1 MIIFFLCFYFTRRW
15 WARDIADAPVNTQHK
30 THWHNTCM
38 GRICRRQTLASG
50 KPYLFALNLLW
61 LMWAWFYRVIETEDL
76 LDIEE
81 LKSFSVMLMF
91 GLSCISQS
99 VSGRIYA
106 NAMHRL
112 LFSFAL
118 SRELKLKEN
127 RKYWS
132 KAKCI
137 IFYRPIIFQVTMETR
152 LLAMHYWSYLI
163 HTYIFCIFR

>member
-106 NAMHRL
+106 NAIHRL
-112 LFSFAL
+112 LFRPEQRAEAEGESEILERRKVHYFLSPNNFPSHNGDQAVGHAL
-118 SRELKLKEN
+118 L
-127 RKYWS
+127 
-132 KAKCI
+132 I
-137 IFYRPIIFQVTMETR
+137 ISNTHI
-152 LLAMHYWSYLI
+152 
-163 HTYIFCIFR
+163 YILYI